1 MSMLPRNNQP
11 WYQNLFGTGSNVFG
25 ASNSNT
31 DALQKAGLLTEADIN
46 KANNQ
51 SLMRGLLGTAISYI
65 SQPKNQG
72 YGSALPYLGKAF
84 MSGMESAQKPLDE
97 LTNKA
102 NMTIK
107 MGDYKR
113 QQDAQARE
121 DAKRQ
126 FRESLYT
133 TKVDENGV
141 AQPYID
147 ETKMREMEIKYPEM
161 YQQYL
166 QNNKLRMEAAKLESE
181 AKGGGLSDTF
191 SKISQDKFTKESV
204 ADYIATGDRRKLV
217 PLDEYKNDLEVRNM
231 IAQAQH
237 DYGVDITGGASTQGK
252 APGSVPSQQAQK
264 QPGDNMSTLT
274 LPYSG
279 VETIPEIYRPNVPGK
294 RKLELEAKR
303 VDEVRKLRA
312 NTQGLRQERN
322 AIHKVLNSGNLH
334 KVTGFQGMFPNW
346 AGGEAADVDAL
357 LYNIQQ
363 KEFLNNYLQIKES
376 GGGFGALSEKEGER
390 LERIRINLSQ
400 AQSPEQIAQNL
411 IELDEILALGE
422 QAVYEDYM
430 SLYGEYDY
438 KPMPLVGYGD
448 SIYVKKSSSSTGSVG
463 GINLNIG
470 DIRDG
475 YRYKGGNSNDPSSWE
490 KVND

>member
-1 MSMLPRNNQP
+1 MLPKNNQP

-84 MSGMESAQKPLDE
+84 MSGMESAQKPLDQ

-107 MGDYKR
+107 MADYKR

-126 FRESLYT
+126 FRENLFE
-133 TKVDENGV
+133 TKFDDKGV
-141 AQPYID
+141 ARPYID
-147 ETKMREMEIKYPEM
+147 PIKMEEMRVKYPEM

-166 QNNKLRMEAAKLESE
+166 QNNKLEMEAAKLERESL
-181 AKGGGLSDTF
+181 GGGLNDTF
-191 SKISQDKFTKESV
+191 SKVSQDKFTQESV
-204 ADYIATGDRRKLV
+204 AEYLATGDRRKLV
-217 PLDEYKNDLEVRNM
+217 PLDAHKNDLEVKKM
-231 IAQAQH
+231 IAQAQYE
-237 DYGVDITGGASTQGK
+237 YGVDISGGASTQGQ
-252 APGSVPSQQAQK
+252 AQGSVPSQQAQK
-264 QPGDNMSTLT
+264 QPGDNMSTLVM
-274 LPYSG
+274 PYSG
-279 VETIPEIYRPNVPGK
+279 DELIPEIYRTDIPTK
-294 RKLELEAKR
+294 RKHELEAQRK
-303 VDEVRKLRA
+303 DERNKLRA
-312 NTQGLRQERN
+312 GASSLREERK
-322 AIHKVLNSGNLH
+322 AIHKVLNAGNLH
-334 KVTGFQGMFPNW
+334 EVSGFQGQFKSFPW
-346 AGGEAADVDAL
+346 SPAANTEAL

-363 KEFLNNYLQIKES
+363 KEFLNNYLQIKAS

-390 LERIRINLSQ
+390 LERIKINLQ
-400 AQSPEQIAQNL
+400 KEQNPKQIAEL
-411 IELDEILALGE
+411 LMELDDLLAKEELSM
-422 QAVYEDYM
+422 YEDYM
-430 SLYGEYDY
+430 SVYGEYDY
-438 KPMPLVGYGD
+438 KPAELPGYSD
-448 SIYVKKSSSSTGSVG
+448 SIYVKKESEDRSKGNVAGFNLRVG
-463 GINLNIG
+463 EIKN
-470 DIRDG
+470 G
-475 YRYKGGNSNDPSSWE
+475 YRYKGGPTSDPSSWE

>member
-1 MSMLPRNNQP
+1 MLPKNNQP
-11 WYQNLFGTGSNVFG
+11 WYQNIFGTNSNIFG

-31 DALQKAGLLTEADIN
+31 DALQKAGLLTQEDIN

-107 MGDYKR
+107 MSDFKR
-113 QQDAQARE
+113 QKDAQARE

-126 FRESLYT
+126 FRENLYT
-133 TKVDENGV
+133 TKIDENGV
-141 AQPYID
+141 EKPYID
-147 ETKMREMEIKYPEM
+147 PLKMEEMRIKYPEM

-166 QNNKLRMEAAKLESE
+166 QNNKLEMEAAKLEKE
-181 AKGGGLSDTF
+181 ARGGGIADTF

-204 ADYIATGDRRKLV
+204 KDYIATGDRTKLV
-217 PLDEYKNDLEVRNM
+217 PLDEYKNDLEVRKM
-231 IAQAQH
+231 IAEAEYE
-237 DYGVDITGGASTQGK
+237 YGVDIAGGAHTQGK
-252 APGSVPSQQAQK
+252 ASGSVPSQQAQK

-279 VETIPEIYRPNVPGK
+279 VETIPEIYRSGIPRK

-312 NTQGLRQERN
+312 NTDSLRQERN
-322 AIHKVLNSGNLH
+322 AIHKVLNAGNLH
-334 KVTGFQGMFPNW
+334 KVVGWQSHFADW
-346 AGGEAADVDAL
+346 RGGEAADTAAL

-390 LERIRINLSQ
+390 LERIRVNLSE
-400 AQSPEQIAQNL
+400 AQSPQQIAENL
-411 IELDEILALGE
+411 IELDEILAKGE
-422 QAVYEDYM
+422 KAVYEDYM

-438 KPMPLVGYGD
+438 KPMALKGYSD
-448 SIYVKKSSSSTGSVG
+448 SIYVKKSSSDTGSVG
-463 GINLNIG
+463 GMNLSIG
-470 DIRDG
+470 EIRDG